1 MATLTTSS
9 AWADVRLTQ
18 EEERIAAQ
26 ETLRFLK
33 EVSDE
38 AARAREDKTEEAAR
52 ALHRVWD
59 FSSFSPA
66 TIPFLIA
73 TLGTGE
79 VRIVL
84 HGGLVKMEETGV
96 PALWRMQL
104 GETQSFVLA
113 LIPPSVVAMASRGEA
128 ELKIPESAPEGVF
141 AAPAILEELREALS
155 KADTTRWSTKPGHMV
170 EMTRQPLAP
179 GDQAY
184 LAGVLGL
191 GDIDIRLTGFADSRI
206 MSTKV
211 RGIWHTQILNHAGK
225 GLLDA
230 YVVGLIP
237 AEVPATPEELED
249 TVARCKE
256 FAGVVETD
264 RARGALG

>member
-1 MATLTTSS
+1 MATLTTRS
-9 AWADVRLTQ
+9 AWADVRLTPD
-18 EEERIAAQ
+18 EERVAAQ
-26 ETLRFLK
+26 ETLHFLE
-33 EVSDE
+33 EVAQEASKVRETGDDE
-38 AARAREDKTEEAAR
+38 IARKF
-52 ALHRVWD
+52 HRVWD
-59 FSSFSPA
+59 FSTFSSS
-66 TIPFLIA
+66 TIPFLVA
-73 TLGTGE
+73 SLGAGE

-84 HGGLVKMEETGV
+84 HGGLVKMEETTV

-113 LIPPSVVAMASRGEA
+113 LVPPSVVAMASRCEPELNIPA
-128 ELKIPESAPEGVF
+128 ETPEGVF
-141 AAPAILEELREALS
+141 AGPAILEELREALQNT
-155 KADTTRWSTKPGHMV
+155 DTSTYSDKPGHMV
-170 EMTRQPLAP
+170 ELTRQPLAP

-191 GDIDIRLTGFADSRI
+191 GEIDIRLSGFADSRI

-237 AEVPATPEELED
+237 AEVPATPEELEE
-249 TVARCKE
+249 TVTRCRE
-256 FAGVVETD
+256 IADVIEADRERGV
-264 RARGALG
+264 LG